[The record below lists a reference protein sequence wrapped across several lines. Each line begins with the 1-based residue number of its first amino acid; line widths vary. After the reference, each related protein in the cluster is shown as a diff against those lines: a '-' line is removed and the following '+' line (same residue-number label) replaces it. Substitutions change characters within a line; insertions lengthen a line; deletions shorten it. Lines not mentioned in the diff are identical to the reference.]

1 MYYNVRMSAK
11 TSHWLRVLRQII
23 SHRLGLNFA
32 GFAMGCFFFCMSLTP
47 SLLPR
52 PWLYQGL
59 IGGIAFILGYGVG
72 LFISWLGRTI
82 VRREPNAKTKDIAWL
97 ALAITA
103 PTAIGIYLV
112 KSFGWQ
118 NNIRQIIG
126 EQPND
131 VRNYWGV
138 LAVSLVL
145 GALLLLLMRGLRWCD
160 RYIRHYTDKWVP
172 HAVSAAIAL
181 ALTVL
186 VLFGVFRGI
195 IYNSLVDFSNNVYS
209 SSNTKTVSGV
219 RQPTATTRSGSP
231 NSLVAWDSL
240 GRQGRSFAAGGPS
253 QADLQKLSNQKP
265 VQPVRVYVG
274 VQSASTIKQRAAL
287 AVQELKRSGGFDR
300 KVINVVVPTGTG
312 WMNPQLVDSLEYL
325 YNGDTAQVGVQ
336 YSYLPSWISFAVD
349 KEKAQAAGRELF
361 NQVYDAWEQLPQNNR
376 PKLVVTGLSLGSF
389 GAQAAFSGQADLQNR
404 TSGAIFMGTP
414 NDTELWRQFTTDR
427 DVGSPQIQPVYSNGK
442 TVRFGASVH
451 AATDLAP
458 AWKTPRV
465 LYLQH
470 ASDPIVWWSPQL
482 ILNKPDWLKE
492 PRGNDVVKN
501 INWFPFVTFAQVTI
515 DQFFGVTAPN
525 GHGHNYG
532 DQTAQAW
539 EAILPSSLSSD
550 EFNAKLNDIIGAYT
564 DT

>member
-1 MYYNVRMSAK
+1 MSAK
-11 TSHWLRVLRQII
+11 TGHWLRELRQII

-32 GFAMGCFFFCMSLTP
+32 GFAMGCFFFCTSLTP

-72 LFISWLGRTI
+72 LFASWLGRKI
-82 VRREPNAKTKDIAWL
+82 LRREPSAKTKDIAWL
-97 ALAITA
+97 VLAITA
-103 PTAIGIYLV
+103 PIIIGIYLV

-118 NNIRQIIG
+118 NNIRQLIG

-131 VRNYWGV
+131 VRHYWRV
-138 LAVSLVL
+138 LAISFILST
-145 GALLLLLMRGLRWCD
+145 LLLLFFRGLRWCD
-160 RYIRHYTDKWVP
+160 RFIRHYTDKWVP
-172 HAVSAAIAL
+172 HAVSAVTAL
-181 ALTVL
+181 VFTVL

-195 IYNSLVDFSNNVYS
+195 IYNSLIDFSNNVYS
-209 SSNTKTVSGV
+209 SSNAKTVKGV
-219 RQPTATTRSGSP
+219 QQPTLSTRSGSP
-231 NSLVAWDSL
+231 DSLVAWDSL
-240 GRQGRSFAAGGPS
+240 GRQGRSFVAGGPS
-253 QADLQKLSNQKP
+253 QSELQALSGQKP
-265 VQPVRVYVG
+265 MQPVRVYAG
-274 VQSASTIKQRAAL
+274 VQSAGTIKQRATL

-336 YSYLPSWISFAVD
+336 YSYLPSWISFVVD
-349 KEKAQAAGRELF
+349 KEKARTAGRELF
-361 NQVYDAWEQLPQNNR
+361 NQVYDAWKQLPENNR
-376 PKLVVTGLSLGSF
+376 PKLVVSGLSLGSF

-404 TSGAIFMGTP
+404 TSGALFMGTP
-414 NDTELWRQFTTDR
+414 NDTDLWRQLTADR
-427 DVGSPQIQPVYSNGK
+427 EAGSPQIRPIYENGK
-442 TVRFGASVH
+442 TIRFGAKASD
-451 AATDLAP
+451 TTNQNPTWDM
-458 AWKTPRV
+458 PRV
-465 LYLQH
+465 MYLQH

-482 ILNKPDWLKE
+482 ILDKPDWLKE
-492 PRGNDVVKN
+492 PRGSDVVKN

-539 EAILPSSLSSD
+539 ETILPSTLNSN
-550 EFNAKLNDIIGAYT
+550 EFNTKLNKIISDYT

>member
-427 DVGSPQIQPVYSNGK
+427 DVGSPQIQPVYNNGK

>member
-1 MYYNVRMSAK
+1 MYYNVLMRAR
-11 TSHWLRVLRQII
+11 TGHWLRMVRQII

-32 GFAMGCFFFCMSLTP
+32 GFAVGCFFFCMSLTP

-72 LFISWLGRTI
+72 LGASWLGRAI
-82 VRREPNAKTKDIAWL
+82 IRREPSAKVKDITWAIL
-97 ALAITA
+97 TITA
-103 PTAIGIYLV
+103 PLVIGIYLV

-138 LAVSLVL
+138 LAVSFVL
-145 GALLLLLMRGLRWCD
+145 GALLLLVARGLRWCD
-160 RYIRHYTDKWVP
+160 RFIRRYTDKWVP
-172 HAVSAAIAL
+172 HAVSAATAL
-181 ALTVL
+181 LLTVL
-186 VLFGVFRGI
+186 VLFGIFRGI
-195 IYNSLVDFSNNVYS
+195 LYNSLVDFSNNVYS
-209 SSNTKTVSGV
+209 SSNTKTASGV
-219 RQPTATTRSGSP
+219 RQPTEATRSGSP
-231 NSLVAWDSL
+231 DSLVAWSSL
-240 GRQGRSFAAGGPS
+240 GRQGRSFVAGGPS
-253 QADLQKLSNQKP
+253 PGELQKLSGQTP
-265 VQPVRVYVG
+265 IQPVRVYVG
-274 VQSASTIKQRAAL
+274 VQSASTIKQRATL

-336 YSYLPSWISFAVD
+336 YSYLPSWISFVVD
-349 KEKAQAAGRELF
+349 KEKARTAGRELF
-361 NQVYDAWEQLPQNNR
+361 NQVYDAWEQLPQNDR

-414 NDTELWRQFTTDR
+414 NDTELWRQFTADR
-427 DVGSPQIQPVYSNGK
+427 DAGSPQIQPVYNNGK
-442 TVRFGASVH
+442 TVRFGARVSEATELH
-451 AATDLAP
+451 AT
-458 AWKTPRV
+458 WKAPRV

-492 PRGNDVVKN
+492 PRGSDVVKN

-539 EAILPSSLSSD
+539 EAILPSSFSSN
-550 EFNAKLNDIIGAYT
+550 EFNAKLNDIISAYT

>member
-1 MYYNVRMSAK
+1 MYYNEYMNAQTGR
-11 TSHWLRVLRQII
+11 WLRALRQII
-23 SHRLGLNFA
+23 SQRLGLNFA
-32 GFAMGCFFFCMSLTP
+32 GFTMGCFFFCVSLTP

-72 LFISWLGRTI
+72 LFASWLGRRI
-82 VRREPNAKTKDIAWL
+82 FRREPGAKVKDVAWL
-97 ALAITA
+97 IVAVTA
-103 PTAIGIYLV
+103 PVAIGTYLV

-118 NNIRQIIG
+118 NNIRQLIG

-131 VRNYWGV
+131 ARNYWGV
-138 LAVSLVL
+138 LAVSFLL
-145 GALLLLLMRGLRWCD
+145 GTLLLLAARSLRWCD
-160 RYIRHYTDKWVP
+160 RFIRRYTDRWVP
-172 HAVSAAIAL
+172 HAVSAATAL
-181 ALTVL
+181 VLTVL
-186 VLFGVFRGI
+186 LLFGAFRGI
-195 IYNSLVDFSNNVYS
+195 LYNSLVDFSNNVYS
-209 SSNTKTVSGV
+209 SSNTTTVSGV
-219 RQPTATTRSGSP
+219 KQPAVATRSGSP
-231 NSLVAWDSL
+231 QSLVSWDSL

-253 QADLQKLSNQKP
+253 QSDLQALSGQKP

-274 VQSASTIKQRAAL
+274 VQSAKTIKQRAAL

-300 KVINVVVPTGTG
+300 KVVNVVVPTGTG

-336 YSYLPSWISFAVD
+336 YSYLPSWISFVVD
-349 KEKAQAAGRELF
+349 KQKAQTAGRELF
-361 NQVYDAWEQLPQNNR
+361 NQVYDAWEQLPQNHR

-389 GAQAAFSGQADLQNR
+389 GAQAAFSGEADLQNR
-404 TSGAIFMGTP
+404 TDGAIFMGTP
-414 NDTELWRQFTTDR
+414 NDTELWRQFTSDR
-427 DVGSPQIQPVYSNGK
+427 DAGSPQIQPIYNNGK
-442 TVRFGASVH
+442 TVRFGAKVS
-451 AATDLAP
+451 AATNLHAV
-458 AWKTPRV
+458 WKTPRV
-465 LYLQH
+465 IYLQH
-470 ASDPIVWWSPQL
+470 PSDPIVWWSPQL

-492 PRGNDVVKN
+492 PRGSDVVKN

-539 EAILPSSLSSD
+539 EAILPSSFSSN
-550 EFNAKLNDIIGAYT
+550 EFNAKLNDIISAYT